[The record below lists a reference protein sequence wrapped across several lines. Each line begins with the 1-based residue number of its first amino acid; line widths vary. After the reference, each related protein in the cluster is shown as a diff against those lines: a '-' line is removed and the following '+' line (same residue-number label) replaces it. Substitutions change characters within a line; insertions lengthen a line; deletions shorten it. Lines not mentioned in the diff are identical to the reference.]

1 MCPLQ
6 LNRVCISWAVWN
18 AEWFSFVCWAVAPGT
33 VKDTEFGE
41 PGNVIEGNGALERM
55 RWDLWKSGLRK
66 TRRHWWGR
74 SGSLFSSCVTQYRW
88 LYAEKHEELF
98 SLVLMMITVNTNT
111 AWLWF
116 SVQRLCCKEKK
127 KSLMFSINLGLRKLS
142 LFPSLPFCWL
152 NDWRAISIKPNF
164 QTLHSHDDILN
175 LTWRKFHPKL
185 YSIAS

>member
-1 MCPLQ
+1 MNVRRFLKLFTWAMCPLQ
-6 LNRVCISWAVWN
+6 LNRVYISLAVWN
-18 AEWFSFVCWAVAPGT
+18 AEWFSFVCWAVEPGT

-66 TRRHWWGR
+66 TRHWWGR

-98 SLVLMMITVNTNT
+98 SLVLMMVLMMITVNTNT

-127 KSLMFSINLGLRKLS
+127 I
-142 LFPSLPFCWL
+142 
-152 NDWRAISIKPNF
+152 ISDV
-164 QTLHSHDDILN
+164 LHQFGVKKTQPI
-175 LTWRKFHPKL
+175 P
-185 YSIAS
+185 